1 MKPNR
6 LLYLLCAMVS
16 LGTVATIASGQEKA
30 TGAPSAGSPASP
42 AMAKEKTPLQ
52 QIAPGPGRVH
62 PLAIDAMAVRG
73 LRAPANKIGNHNSS
87 ANPNVGTPTQMIPLA
102 TDSQGVG
109 STLPLWTFRVQ
120 SSRDG
125 DKYSG
130 AMVGTS
136 PFNNPGK
143 TKVPTKIIP
152 LIIKTQAKGTSFD
165 TTTGIIGTAPGE
177 TTFDPTQPDNVC
189 LTAPNNIPTRLL
201 RESPIFTPTKFVFG
215 GTNVGTTQY
224 SDAFQRANFWQALGE
239 DRDIYHVLLEPR
251 VLDPIVLEVPAV
263 YGIGV
268 TDGLLFGPPAFCG
281 GVGIVD
287 INWFDTHITGTL
299 IPGLKDKVGPED
311 FPIFLVYNVLF
322 AAPVNNLGTCCI
334 LGYHGTT
341 GFPIPTQTYS
351 PAGFNT
357 NGFLFNAAGD
367 TGPFSDTAVLSHEVD
382 EWVNDPMVSNP
393 TPPWGNTGQVVGGCQ
408 ANLEVGDPLSGTI
421 LPPVKMPNGY
431 TYHLQEL
438 AFFSWFFG
446 TPSIGAN
453 GWFSNNGTFLTDAGP
468 PCH

>member
-1 MKPNR
+1 MKHHR
-6 LLYLLCAMVS
+6 LLYFVCAMATF
-16 LGTVATIASGQEKA
+16 GTVVAAASGQE
-30 TGAPSAGSPASP
+30 PVSRVPNAGSPASS
-42 AMAKEKTPLQ
+42 AIAKETAPMQ
-52 QIAPGPGRVH
+52 QAAPGLGRVH
-62 PLAIDAMAVRG
+62 PLAIDAMAARG
-73 LRAPANKIGNHNSS
+73 LRAPSNKIATRRWSV
-87 ANPNVGTPTQMIPLA
+87 NPQVGTPTEMIPLA

-109 STLPLWTFRVQ
+109 STLPLWTFRVR

-152 LIIKTQAKGTSFD
+152 VIIKTQSKGISFN
-165 TTTGIIGTAPGE
+165 TTTGIIGTAPGD
-177 TTFDPTQPDNVC
+177 TTFDPTHADHVC

-201 RESPIFTPTKFVFG
+201 EESPIFTPTKFVFG
-215 GTNVGTTQY
+215 GTDVGTTQY
-224 SDAFQRANFWQALGE
+224 SDAFQRANFWKALGE
-239 DRDIYHVLLEPR
+239 DRDIYHVLLEPQ
-251 VLDPIVLEVPAV
+251 VLDPIVLEVPAE

-287 INWFDTHITGTL
+287 INWFDTHLAGTL
-299 IPGLKDKVGPED
+299 LPSLKDNVDPDD
-311 FPIFLVYNVLF
+311 FPIFLVYNVVF
-322 AAPVNNLGTCCI
+322 AAPVNNLGFCCI
-334 LGYHGTT
+334 LGYHGLT

-351 PAGFNT
+351 PATFIS
-357 NGFLFNAAGD
+357 NGFFFTPSGD
-367 TGPFSDTAVLSHEVD
+367 TAPFSDTAVISHEVD
-382 EWVNDPMVSNP
+382 EWVNDPMISNP

-421 LPPVKMPNGY
+421 LPPVKMPNGF

-446 TPSIGAN
+446 TPSTGVN
-453 GWFSNNGTFLTDAGP
+453 GWFSDNGTFLTDAGP